1 MDIKNSSLVRPIGRS
16 RSGRELASQ
25 QDMGQDMIAVFG
37 WMAVVI
43 MNVLE
48 MSLNEDGVKWD
59 RVQKVVTKYM
69 AYPK

>member
-1 MDIKNSSLVRPIGRS
+1 MDIKDSSLVRPIGRS

-25 QDMGQDMIAVFG
+25 QDMGQDMIAVFE

-48 MSLNEDGVKWD
+48 MSLNEDG
-59 RVQKVVTKYM
+59 
-69 AYPK
+69 